1 MNKRYQAF
9 NWTTAWMLLLLT
21 FGLMTVSCIDE
32 TFVGEGGNKHA
43 EDRMA
48 VRLTISTPATQKPE
62 TRSTE
67 QEEQIEEICILVL
80 SRQSADTEYQF
91 LYSVEG
97 ININRPNSNTT
108 TFTAM
113 LGKRPDQVHTD
124 RQRQPNHSG
133 EVSRCR
139 RYRNSSQRETG
150 VRNG

>member
-1 MNKRYQAF
+1 
-9 NWTTAWMLLLLT
+9 MLLLLT

-113 LGKRPDQVHTD
+113 LK
-124 RQRQPNHSG
+124 
-133 EVSRCR
+133 
-139 RYRNSSQRETG
+139 SSNVPVKLVLIANASQTIAEKYPEAGDTETRLKEKL
-150 VRNG
+150 VYELDNGNGSLK

>member
-1 MNKRYQAF
+1 
-9 NWTTAWMLLLLT
+9 MLLLLT

-113 LGKRPDQVHTD
+113 LK
-124 RQRQPNHSG
+124 
-133 EVSRCR
+133 
-139 RYRNSSQRETG
+139 
-150 VRNG
+150 